1 MASPER
7 RPHEEKMARNPKLPR
22 EVPNA
27 MQQSLTRRAE
37 DDNMSGRSTK
47 DLSTEAATPETPDIT
62 HVPAVKRDWRFW
74 ALLSSISLA
83 GLLTALEGTITS
95 TALPSI
101 VGDLGGG
108 HLYIWVVN
116 GYMFSMTAMQPL
128 YGQLANVFGRR
139 WPMLIATALFVL
151 GSGICGGTNNI
162 GTLIVGRIIQG
173 IGASG
178 TTVLTETIICD
189 VVPLRERGKFLAI
202 VMGMIFLGT
211 ALGPFF
217 AGLIVQYSTWRWTFY
232 LALPVGG
239 VALLSLFFFL
249 NVRYKQET
257 NLATRLPTIDWAGNV
272 IFIAAITSVLLGL
285 SWAGGLHPWLSYNVL
300 VPLLVGMAGLA
311 GFLVFEGS
319 RFAPNPTVP
328 LHLFSNRTSVGVL
341 VMTFFHG
348 IITVWQLYFMPVY
361 FQGVLGSS
369 PSRSGLQIL
378 ATVLSILPAAGIGG
392 GLMTKLG
399 IYKPIHYVSWAV
411 TLIGLGLFTL
421 LDRTSSTGYWV
432 GFQIVYSMG
441 AGMLV
446 PTLLP
451 ALLAPL
457 SESDTALATATW
469 SFVRSFGMVWGTAI
483 PAAIFNTRSDELAP
497 KLIHDAA
504 LRAQISAGQAYEHAT
519 AAFLGALSLA
529 SRVEVT
535 QVFAQSLRRTW
546 LVSLAFAAIGFLS
559 VNLAKEV
566 PMRSELET
574 NYGMEI
580 KQSEHRDSV
589 A

>member
-1 MASPER
+1 MAPNPNLFQEMPDTMQESLTRGAEDDDAPGSNTMNPSSEAASPETS
-7 RPHEEKMARNPKLPR
+7 E
-22 EVPNA
+22 
-27 MQQSLTRRAE
+27 TAE
-37 DDNMSGRSTK
+37 TS
-47 DLSTEAATPETPDIT
+47 ETPGTPATT
-62 HVPAVKRDWRFW
+62 HAVPAKRDWRFW
-74 ALLSSISLA
+74 ALLGSISLA

-101 VGDLGGG
+101 VNDLGGG
-108 HLYIWVVN
+108 HLYIWIVN
-116 GYMFSMTAMQPL
+116 GYLFTMTAMQPL

-139 WPMLIATALFVL
+139 WPMLISTALFVL
-151 GSGICGGTNNI
+151 GSGICGGANNI
-162 GTLIVGRIIQG
+162 GTLIAGRIIQG

-217 AGLIVQYSTWRWTFY
+217 AGLIVQYSSWRWTFY

-239 VALLSLFFFL
+239 AALLSMFFFL
-249 NVRYKQET
+249 NVRYQKET
-257 NLATRLPTIDWAGNV
+257 NLSTRISTIDWTGNA
-272 IFIAAITSVLLGL
+272 IFIGAITSVLLAL
-285 SWAGGLHPWLSYNVL
+285 SWAGVLHPWSSYNVL

-311 GFLVFEGS
+311 GFLVFEKS

-328 LHLFSNRTSVGVL
+328 LHLFSNRTSVGVF
-341 VMTFFHG
+341 VMTFFLG
-348 IITVWQLYFMPVY
+348 ITTVWQLYFMPVY

-369 PSRSGLQIL
+369 PSLSGLQIL

-392 GLMTKLG
+392 GLMSKLG
-399 IYKPIHYVSWAV
+399 RYKPIHYASWAV

-421 LDRTSSTGYWV
+421 LDRDSRTGDWV

-441 AGMLV
+441 AGMLI

-497 KLIHDAA
+497 KLIQDAT
-504 LRAQISAGQAYEHAT
+504 LRADISGGQAYEHAT
-519 AAFLGALSLA
+519 SAFLGRLSPA
-529 SRVEVT
+529 SRVQVT
-535 QVFAQSLRRTW
+535 QVFAQSLRLTW
-546 LVSLAFAAIGFLS
+546 LVLLAFAAIGLLS
-559 VNLAKEV
+559 VSLEKEV

-574 NYGMEI
+574 SYGMEE
-580 KQSEHRDSV
+580 KQKPKASK

>member
-1 MASPER
+1 
-7 RPHEEKMARNPKLPR
+7 
-22 EVPNA
+22 
-27 MQQSLTRRAE
+27 
-37 DDNMSGRSTK
+37 
-47 DLSTEAATPETPDIT
+47 
-62 HVPAVKRDWRFW
+62 
-74 ALLSSISLA
+74 
-83 GLLTALEGTITS
+83 
-95 TALPSI
+95 
-101 VGDLGGG
+101 
-108 HLYIWVVN
+108 
-116 GYMFSMTAMQPL
+116 MQPL

-151 GSGICGGTNNI
+151 GSGICGGANNI
-162 GTLIVGRIIQG
+162 GTIIVGRIIQG

-239 VALLSLFFFL
+239 AALLSLFFFL
-249 NVRYKQET
+249 NVRYKKET
-257 NLATRLPTIDWAGNV
+257 NLATRIPTIDWTGNV

-285 SWAGGLHPWLSYNVL
+285 SWAGVLHPWSSYNVL

-348 IITVWQLYFMPVY
+348 IITMWQLYFMPVY
-361 FQGVLGSS
+361 FQGALGSS

-421 LDRTSSTGYWV
+421 LDRNSSTGDWV

-497 KLIHDAA
+497 KLIHDAT
-504 LRAQISAGQAYEHAT
+504 LRAEISAGQAYEHAT
-519 AAFLGALSLA
+519 AAFLGTLSPA

-574 NYGMEI
+574 NYGMEE
-580 KQSEHRDSV
+580 KQKPKASE

>member
-1 MASPER
+1 MAPNPNLSREMPET
-7 RPHEEKMARNPKLPR
+7 
-22 EVPNA
+22 
-27 MQQSLTRRAE
+27 MQESLNRGAE
-37 DDNMSGRSTK
+37 DDDAPGSNTMNPSS
-47 DLSTEAATPETPDIT
+47 EAATPETSETPETPDTT
-62 HVPAVKRDWRFW
+62 HAPPAKRDWRFW
-74 ALLSSISLA
+74 ALLGSISLA

-116 GYMFSMTAMQPL
+116 GYLFAMTAMQPL

-139 WPMLIATALFVL
+139 SPMLIATALFVL
-151 GSGICGGTNNI
+151 GSGICGGANNI
-162 GTLIVGRIIQG
+162 GTIIVGRIIQG

-178 TTVLTETIICD
+178 TTVLTEMIICD

-217 AGLIVQYSTWRWTFY
+217 AGLVVQYSTWRWTFY

-239 VALLSLFFFL
+239 AALLSLFFFL
-249 NVRYKQET
+249 SVQYKKET
-257 NLATRLPTIDWAGNV
+257 NLATRITTIDWTGNV
-272 IFIAAITSVLLGL
+272 IFIAAITSVLLAL
-285 SWAGGLHPWLSYNVL
+285 SWAGVSHPWSSYNVL
-300 VPLLVGMAGLA
+300 VPLLVGVAGLA

-378 ATVLSILPAAGIGG
+378 ATVLPILPAAGIGG

-399 IYKPIHYVSWAV
+399 LYKPIHYVSWAV

-421 LDRTSSTGYWV
+421 LDRDSSTGDWV

-441 AGMLV
+441 AGMLI

-469 SFVRSFGMVWGTAI
+469 SFVRSFGMTWGTAI

-497 KLIHDAA
+497 KLIHDAT
-504 LRAQISAGQAYEHAT
+504 LRAEISGGQAYEHAT
-519 AAFLGALSLA
+519 AAFLGTLSPDSL
-529 SRVEVT
+529 VEVT
-535 QVFAQSLRRTW
+535 QVFAQSLHRTW

-559 VNLAKEV
+559 VNLEKEV

-574 NYGMEI
+574 DYGMEE
-580 KQSEHRDSV
+580 KQKPKASE

>member
-1 MASPER
+1 MPETMQESMTRGAEDDDAPGSNTMNPSSEAASPETS
-7 RPHEEKMARNPKLPR
+7 E
-22 EVPNA
+22 
-27 MQQSLTRRAE
+27 
-37 DDNMSGRSTK
+37 
-47 DLSTEAATPETPDIT
+47 TPETPETT
-62 HVPAVKRDWRFW
+62 HVAPAKRDWRFW

-101 VGDLGGG
+101 VNDLGGG
-108 HLYIWVVN
+108 HLYIWIVN
-116 GYMFSMTAMQPL
+116 GYLFAMTAMQPL

-139 WPMLIATALFVL
+139 WPMLISTALFVL
-151 GSGICGGTNNI
+151 GSGVCGGANNV

-217 AGLIVQYSTWRWTFY
+217 AGLIVQYSSWRWTFY

-239 VALLSLFFFL
+239 AALLSLFFFL
-249 NVRYKQET
+249 NVRYQKET
-257 NLATRLPTIDWAGNV
+257 NLATRISTIDWTGNA
-272 IFIAAITSVLLGL
+272 IFIVAITSVLLAL
-285 SWAGGLHPWLSYNVL
+285 SWAGVLHPWSSYNVL

-328 LHLFSNRTSVGVL
+328 LHLFSNRTSVGVF

-378 ATVLSILPAAGIGG
+378 ATVLSILPGAGIGG
-392 GLMTKLG
+392 GLISKLG
-399 IYKPIHYVSWAV
+399 RYK
-411 TLIGLGLFTL
+411 LITTPPGPSL
-421 LDRTSSTGYWV
+421 SS
-432 GFQIVYSMG
+432 IVYSMG

-483 PAAIFNTRSDELAP
+483 PATIFNTRSDELAP
-497 KLIHDAA
+497 KLIQDAT
-504 LRAQISAGQAYEHAT
+504 LRADISGGRAYEHAT
-519 AAFLGALSLA
+519 SAFLGTLSPA
-529 SRVEVT
+529 SRVQVT
-535 QVFAQSLRRTW
+535 KVFAQSLRQTW
-546 LVSLAFAAIGFLS
+546 LVSLTFAAIGFLS
-559 VNLAKEV
+559 VNLEKEV

-574 NYGMEI
+574 SYGMEE
-580 KQSEHRDSV
+580 KQKPKASK

>member
-1 MASPER
+1 MSETMQTSLARGAKDYDAPGGNTLSSSSEEASPE
-7 RPHEEKMARNPKLPR
+7 
-22 EVPNA
+22 
-27 MQQSLTRRAE
+27 SLET
-37 DDNMSGRSTK
+37 
-47 DLSTEAATPETPDIT
+47 TPETSDT
-62 HVPAVKRDWRFW
+62 TRPAPVKRDWRFW
-74 ALLSSISLA
+74 ALLASISLA

-101 VGDLGGG
+101 VNELGGG
-108 HLYIWVVN
+108 HLYIWIVN
-116 GYMFSMTAMQPL
+116 GYLFAMTAMQPL

-139 WPMLIATALFVL
+139 WPMLISTALFVL
-151 GSGICGGTNNI
+151 GSGICGGANNI
-162 GTLIVGRIIQG
+162 ATLIVGRIIQG

-217 AGLIVQYSTWRWTFY
+217 AGLIVQYSSWRWTFY

-239 VALLSLFFFL
+239 AALLSLFFFL
-249 NVRYKQET
+249 NVGYQKET
-257 NLATRLPTIDWAGNV
+257 NLATRISTIDWMGNV

-285 SWAGGLHPWLSYNVL
+285 SWAGVQHPWASYQVL

-311 GFLVFEGS
+311 GFFVFEGS
-319 RFAPNPTVP
+319 RLAPNPTVP
-328 LHLFSNRTSVGVL
+328 LHLFSNRTSL
-341 VMTFFHG
+341 SVMFITFFHG
-348 IITVWQLYFMPVY
+348 IVTIWQLYFMPVY

-378 ATVLSILPAAGIGG
+378 ATILAILPGAGIGG
-392 GLMTKLG
+392 GLMSKLG
-399 IYKPIHYVSWAV
+399 RYKPIHYVPWAI

-421 LDRTSSTGYWV
+421 LDRESSTGAWV

-483 PAAIFNTRSDELAP
+483 PAAIFNTRSDELAA
-497 KLIHDAA
+497 KLVRDATI
-504 LRAQISAGQAYEHAT
+504 RAAISEGQAYEHAT
-519 AAFLGALSLA
+519 SAFLGTLSAAL
-529 SRVEVT
+529 RDQVT
-535 QVFAQSLRRTW
+535 RVFAQSLRQTW
-546 LVSLAFAAIGFLS
+546 LVSLAFAGVGLLFVTLE
-559 VNLAKEV
+559 KEM

-574 NYGMEI
+574 SYGMEE
-580 KQSEHRDSV
+580 KHKPKASE

>member
-1 MASPER
+1 MA
-7 RPHEEKMARNPKLPR
+7 
-22 EVPNA
+22 PNA
-27 MQQSLTRRAE
+27 NLSREMPETMQGSLNRGAE
-37 DDNMSGRSTK
+37 DDAAPGSNTMNPPS
-47 DLSTEAATPETPDIT
+47 EAEIPETSETPETPDAT
-62 HVPAVKRDWRFW
+62 HVPPAKRDWRFW
-74 ALLSSISLA
+74 ALLGSISLA

-116 GYMFSMTAMQPL
+116 GYLFAMTAMQPL

-151 GSGICGGTNNI
+151 GSGICGGANNI
-162 GTLIVGRIIQG
+162 GTIIVGRIIQG

-202 VMGMIFLGT
+202 VLGMIFLGT

-239 VALLSLFFFL
+239 AALLSLFFFL
-249 NVRYKQET
+249 NVQYKKET
-257 NLATRLPTIDWAGNV
+257 NLATRITTIDWTGNV
-272 IFIAAITSVLLGL
+272 IFIAAITSVLLAL
-285 SWAGGLHPWLSYNVL
+285 SWAGVSHPWSSYNVL
-300 VPLLVGMAGLA
+300 VLLLVGMAGLA

-399 IYKPIHYVSWAV
+399 LYKPIHYVSWAV
-411 TLIGLGLFTL
+411 ALIGLGLFTL
-421 LDRTSSTGYWV
+421 LDRDSSTGEWV

-469 SFVRSFGMVWGTAI
+469 SFGRSFGMTWGTAI

-497 KLIHDAA
+497 KLIRDAT
-504 LRAQISAGQAYEHAT
+504 LRAEISGGQAYEHAT
-519 AAFLGALSLA
+519 SAFLGTLSPA
-529 SRVEVT
+529 SLVEVT

-546 LVSLAFAAIGFLS
+546 LVSLAFAAIGFLF
-559 VNLAKEV
+559 VNLGKEV

-574 NYGMEI
+574 NYGMEE
-580 KQSEHRDSV
+580 KQKPTASE